1 LWMNVPAL
9 VLKGYNFNS
18 RCGESI
24 MKNAKCDYF
33 IAKNKTEYVEKALY
47 LSQNKEKLIN
57 YREKIFQTI
66 LSSSLFDTKKFTQ
79 NFQNLLL
86 NLL

>member
-1 LWMNVPAL
+1 MIDD
-9 VLKGYNFNS
+9 
-18 RCGESI
+18 EI
-24 MKNAKCDYF
+24 
-33 IAKNKTEYVEKALY
+33 KNKTEYVEKALY

>member
-1 LWMNVPAL
+1 
-9 VLKGYNFNS
+9 
-18 RCGESI
+18 